1 MLIDTHAHID
11 GEEYDADRDEVVARA
26 AAAGVGRI
34 VNMGDTME
42 SSARG
47 AALTGKYEAVYAG
60 VGLHPEEAYPMTAAD
75 DDRLAGWAALPKV
88 IAIGEIGLDYYWE
101 KDEEKR
107 ALQRSIF
114 IRQLDLARQLHLPV
128 CIHDREAHGDTLA
141 ILKKEGQGVPGVVH
155 CYSGSWEMAQE
166 LLKLGFFLGVDG
178 PLTYKNA
185 ARLPE
190 IVRKLPADRILVE
203 TDSPYLTP
211 VPKRGQRNEPAFVRY
226 VAEFAAGLRGESL
239 ERFAEQTTRN
249 AMEIYGIE

>member
-75 DDRLAGWAALPKV
+75 DDRLSGWAALPKV

-141 ILKKEGQGVPGVVH
+141 ILKKEGRGVPGVVH

>member
-141 ILKKEGQGVPGVVH
+141 ILKKEGRGVPGVVH
-155 CYSGSWEMAQE
+155 C
-166 LLKLGFFLGVDG
+166 
-178 PLTYKNA
+178 
-185 ARLPE
+185 
-190 IVRKLPADRILVE
+190 
-203 TDSPYLTP
+203 
-211 VPKRGQRNEPAFVRY
+211 
-226 VAEFAAGLRGESL
+226 
-239 ERFAEQTTRN
+239 
-249 AMEIYGIE
+249 

>member
-75 DDRLAGWAALPKV
+75 DDRLAGWAALPKI

-114 IRQLDLARQLHLPV
+114 IRQLDLARQLHLPWCMLAFHAPEEV
-128 CIHDREAHGDTLA
+128 LRQRVRQRQASGTDASEAGEAVLMNQLAHIDPFTVDEQAHTLHLETTQPVNWSA
-141 ILKKEGQGVPGVVH
+141 AWPQLH
-155 CYSGSWEMAQE
+155 SM
-166 LLKLGFFLGVDG
+166 LGL
-178 PLTYKNA
+178 A
-185 ARLPE
+185 
-190 IVRKLPADRILVE
+190 
-203 TDSPYLTP
+203 
-211 VPKRGQRNEPAFVRY
+211 
-226 VAEFAAGLRGESL
+226 
-239 ERFAEQTTRN
+239 AEQS
-249 AMEIYGIE
+249 